1 MDRKLF
7 YFIQIVINLFIIK
20 QDSDKSSE
28 APRNL
33 YKNIWETEIVKKDMQ
48 KRKQK
53 IMDGKTDNERYLV
66 IIKKLRR

>member
-33 YKNIWETEIVKKDMQ
+33 YKNIWETEIVKKDM
-48 KRKQK
+48 
-53 IMDGKTDNERYLV
+53 
-66 IIKKLRR
+66 